1 MDYGSVAYW
10 LMKLQESKAPYGS
23 VVAAL
28 ATLMKSYEGS
38 EQNVIKEKIVLN
50 ERPYEWYVYQ
60 QDTGE
65 FCQANCMPSTV
76 EMALSYQGLSD
87 VPSAETLRKE

>member
-38 EQNVIKEKIVLN
+38 EQNVIKE
-50 ERPYEWYVYQ
+50 
-60 QDTGE
+60 GAHE
-65 FCQANCMPSTV
+65 FIS
-76 EMALSYQGLSD
+76 
-87 VPSAETLRKE
+87 